1 MTKMQLSST
10 SKNNSISSNS
20 TASPLPKQPLFF
32 DATLQS
38 GINFVHFQGDEIITG
53 LNEIIGPGA
62 CVIDYDGDGW
72 QDLFIVG
79 GSGQTRFFGK
89 AHWWQAATSSKL
101 YKNMKNGRFVDV
113 TINAGLD
120 QQYWGIGCTT
130 GDLDNDGDSEIFV
143 TTFAGNYLYRNNGNN
158 TFSDIS
164 QIAGI
169 QGDSWSTSVS
179 VADYN
184 KDGLLDIY
192 VVNYLEFDK
201 TLRTLE
207 AQSGFNT
214 GEKQFLDATNF
225 DSTANV
231 LYQNMGNLHFKDV
244 TKFSQVGNETGRGL
258 SAIWT
263 DLNND
268 QYPDLII
275 GNDRNSPNAIYMNQ
289 KNGKF
294 ANVSNEFKF
303 GDLSGSNGI
312 AVADLN
318 NDGLNDMV
326 ISGGI
331 GKLPKVHLSQTSNTI
346 KPLTH
351 YHYADQDQ
359 AYSFFQNPHTLIP
372 LENWTIGLQDFN
384 NDGFIDVFFTN
395 GLKNIDLDVPRITV
409 GQRNLLKLNH
419 GGRQLLKADESYPFS
434 KTLLSSRGAVFFDFD
449 HDGDIDI
456 FVSNNNDMARLYRND
471 SAAGNWLNL
480 QLIAA
485 NGPRDAIGAK
495 VWLKSD
501 SREQYREITSGAG
514 FLSNSSY
521 RLHFGLG
528 NDHKISTL
536 KIQWPQGENQFIE
549 LASINRSY
557 VIREGIHLASTLA
570 PSVQAV
576 EEPLGL
582 TMGAKD
588 PVNRSLY
595 LEILWNTNS
604 TLFFQE
610 AKKALHDSSSQ
621 VRFTAITLLAEKKD
635 KQMLELLLQ
644 QLDETTIQN
653 LIVTIKAISR
663 YEDEQSITWLL
674 SLFSHPSQA
683 IKLTTIEQF
692 IHFFKKEEALVH
704 RKFLAVP
711 YLIHLLSDR
720 DTDVK
725 LAAIKTLGLSESYR
739 AVAPLLKLLTTHH
752 PDIQAAA
759 ANSLGHIRERKAI
772 NALVKL
778 ASDMVSPENVRAQAL
793 FALKRIGYDAEK
805 LALSLLEQSNT
816 LDQSSNNIGL
826 MYYLLSDHIDG
837 IVLNQKRISRV
848 FKSWLIKHV
857 AQLDNNFININT
869 RTYFFLIN
877 LITSQNFD
885 FDNYDFSKI
894 FQHKDAT
901 VRLYMYLAQ
910 IEHAKHKYEKM
921 LLHALGN
928 EPMRIQKKIL
938 RALSDFTR
946 PIDIPL
952 ETVNKL
958 LHNKETAVDLIDYY
972 GNVFTQNAGVL
983 LTQISADENQQT
995 STRIAALAALIA
1007 KPYLNELLPEQLLMH
1022 KNMDIRHLA
1031 IKYWSLSQLSQ
1042 KKRLHEPPIF
1052 MRHLEK
1058 TNDYI
1063 GIIETCRNRDEAW
1076 AHKLLLKIVSRSEIP
1091 FTIRQ
1096 QAISVLASSK
1106 TLHNDFSFLT
1116 QLKNNDE
1123 LLLQDFLKH
1132 AVFNLSE
1139 QKNML
1144 LEKIFFNEEFLPTTR
1159 LLAAKHL
1166 KSNTARLI
1174 NTLTKEHHE
1183 TP

>member
-1 MTKMQLSST
+1 
-10 SKNNSISSNS
+10 
-20 TASPLPKQPLFF
+20 
-32 DATLQS
+32 
-38 GINFVHFQGDEIITG
+38 
-53 LNEIIGPGA
+53 
-62 CVIDYDGDGW
+62 
-72 QDLFIVG
+72 
-79 GSGQTRFFGK
+79 
-89 AHWWQAATSSKL
+89 
-101 YKNMKNGRFVDV
+101 MKNGRFVDV
-113 TINAGLD
+113 TINAGLE

-225 DSTANV
+225 DSAANV

-318 NDGLNDMV
+318 NDGLNDMI

-331 GKLPKVHLSQTSNTI
+331 GKLPKVHLSQASNTI

-434 KTLLSSRGAVFFDFD
+434 KTLLSSRGAVFFDVD

-456 FVSNNNDMARLYRND
+456 FVSNNNDMARFYRND

-480 QLIAA
+480 QLIAV

-495 VWLKSD
+495 VWLKSG

-528 NDHKISTL
+528 NDHKIPTL

-549 LASINRSY
+549 LPSINQSY
-557 VIREGIHLASTLA
+557 VIKEGVHLARTLT
-570 PSVQAV
+570 PPVQV
-576 EEPLGL
+576 LEKPLGL
-582 TMGAKD
+582 AIGAEN
-588 PVNRSLY
+588 PANRSLY

-610 AKKALHDSSSQ
+610 AKKALRDPNSQ
-621 VRFTAITLLAEKKD
+621 VRFTAITRLAAQKNRPT
-635 KQMLELLLQ
+635 LELLLQ
-644 QLDETTIQN
+644 QLDDPVIQN
-653 LIVTIKAISR
+653 LISAIKAVSR

-674 SLFSHPSQA
+674 SLFSHPNQA
-683 IKLTTIEQF
+683 VKLATIEQF

-725 LAAIKTLGLSESYR
+725 LAAIKALGLSESYR

-805 LALSLLEQSNT
+805 LALSLLEQSNA
-816 LDQSSNNIGL
+816 LDQNSNNLGL

-837 IVLNQKRISRV
+837 IVLNQKHISRS
-848 FKSWLIKHV
+848 FNNWLIKNMSE
-857 AQLDNNFININT
+857 LDNNVNNINA

-877 LITSQNFD
+877 LIASQD
-885 FDNYDFSKI
+885 FDNPYFSRL

-910 IEHAKHKYEKM
+910 IEHAKHKHEKI
-921 LLHALGN
+921 LLQALSN
-928 EPMRIQKKIL
+928 ESMRIQKKIL
-938 RALSDFTR
+938 RALSDFAR
-946 PIDIPL
+946 PIDIPV

-958 LHNKETAVDLIDYY
+958 LHNEETAVDLIDYY
-972 GNVFTQNAGVL
+972 GKVFTQNADML
-983 LTQISADENQQT
+983 LTKISADENQQA

-1007 KPYLNELLPEQLLMH
+1007 KPYLNESLPEQLLTH
-1022 KNMDIRHLA
+1022 KNTDIRHLA

-1063 GIIETCRNRDEAW
+1063 GIIETCRSRDEAW

-1106 TLHNDFSFLT
+1106 TLHNDLSFLT

-1123 LLLQDFLKH
+1123 LLLQVFLKH
-1132 AVFNLSE
+1132 AVFSLAE

-1144 LEKIFFNEEFLPTTR
+1144 LEKIFFNEKFLPTTR

-1166 KSNTARLI
+1166 KKNTANFIKL
-1174 NTLTKEHHE
+1174 LTKESNE